1 MRKSSINKY
10 TVSLYTREM
19 FLKYDGAVRREII
32 YARTD
37 ADALQIFTI
46 KYENLIN
53 KTEHPLILSILND

>member
-1 MRKSSINKY
+1 MRKTSINKY
-10 TVSLYTREM
+10 TVSLYTRDN
-19 FLKYDGAVRREII
+19 FTNCNGAVKRELI

-53 KTEHPLILSILND
+53 KTERPLILSMLND